1 LHDCQL
7 LDGAKGLAAALS
19 LLPGLQHLS
28 ISIGFRVMDALSTD
42 VLLGLLHLTR
52 LDLLCAV
59 EAGIGQP
66 GPALQP
72 LQSLTRLVALRLS
85 LTHTAAIHHSMVT
98 GMHHLSRLHL
108 AVYAEPK
115 PGALATLTQLQ
126 HLSLALV
133 GNLVRT
139 ATWATQLLSE
149 LPHLQQLTHL
159 GLRKSID
166 VIDSN
171 VPAAAFTALTASSK
185 LQHLDISWCRLP
197 AGVWQHV
204 FPAGRQLPHLQA
216 LNVSWVIETSGRPA
230 TAPEGTR
237 LVSCCS
243 GLRSL
248 DMPHMHYSTELLA
261 PLKRLSG
268 LRTLLLEAVAST
280 HGLEVVGQ
288 LTGLQNL
295 HLKDLHSAQ
304 GVLLPLT
311 QLRQLTNL
319 SYTGRRVGMPL
330 ALVHRFDM
338 VSWVLEFMHH
348 QSQKNLDARL
358 ATTWASY
365 LPHDLPQAIDWT
377 KHAHRDAS
385 PRW

>member
-1 LHDCQL
+1 
-7 LDGAKGLAAALS
+7 
-19 LLPGLQHLS
+19 
-28 ISIGFRVMDALSTD
+28 
-42 VLLGLLHLTR
+42 
-52 LDLLCAV
+52 
-59 EAGIGQP
+59 
-66 GPALQP
+66 
-72 LQSLTRLVALRLS
+72 
-85 LTHTAAIHHSMVT
+85 
-98 GMHHLSRLHL
+98 
-108 AVYAEPK
+108 
-115 PGALATLTQLQ
+115 
-126 HLSLALV
+126 
-133 GNLVRT
+133 
-139 ATWATQLLSE
+139 
-149 LPHLQQLTHL
+149 
-159 GLRKSID
+159 
-166 VIDSN
+166 
-171 VPAAAFTALTASSK
+171 
-185 LQHLDISWCRLP
+185 
-197 AGVWQHV
+197 
-204 FPAGRQLPHLQA
+204 
-216 LNVSWVIETSGRPA
+216 
-230 TAPEGTR
+230 
-237 LVSCCS
+237 
-243 GLRSL
+243 
-248 DMPHMHYSTELLA
+248 MPHMHYSTELLA